1 MCGFTGDEAC
11 DAAYHRAEGGTLT
24 VTRGASDNRSGGSP
38 ANGEGGCSSV
48 VTIGVVV
55 PARLGVSISRLD
67 IAAVII
73 AIFVGAA
80 PIVPVSIAAIA
91 IPTAVPIVAVAAIPI
106 MIVPVVIVVMP

>member
-11 DAAYHRAEGGTLT
+11 DAAYHRAEGGTLA

-48 VTIGVVV
+48 VTIGVV
-55 PARLGVSISRLD
+55 PARLGVSISTLD

-73 AIFVGAA
+73 AIFVDAA

-91 IPTAVPIVAVAAIPI
+91 IPTAVPIVAITAIPI
-106 MIVPVVIVVMP
+106 MIVPVAIVVMP